1 LFDLKEKL
9 GLISYT
15 DLVFLIDSRVL
26 HFDINNDLLTEPK
39 GCVVVRDV
47 RLLAEARSLLAHQ
60 KLTDPLRIDSVGFS
74 KVPNEK
80 YALEALDKITKIE
93 SGFRNRSVYRWMR
106 LIKLGKEKCL
116 SAFQS
121 LISKKYLSGNR
132 SRRLHPKVA
141 EFLESHVANNHIRSQ
156 GKSTYR
162 CYITYRV
169 DAKEQHP
176 NLPPV
181 CWETYRSYIKQLPA
195 GMLAKGRGGQR
206 AENKDA
212 PPSDSSERIL
222 KPDLPWRMAAIDH
235 YLADIYLILFSDDG
249 VVWLMRPWLTAMVDL
264 FSGEVIGFAV
274 SFQNPSR
281 KACCKVIRDCV
292 RRHGKIPAE
301 IIVDRGSDFKSVY
314 FSALLAHFECIYTL
328 RPSAH
333 PRYGS
338 EVEGLF
344 GEFKKQWLSQRK
356 GNLADYKEARTVDGK
371 FNPKKWAVLT
381 PFDFYREFEAFSNWR
396 SHKPRGISE
405 QSGFDRFNVV
415 GTEFPFVAIPVEFND
430 EFLLATAVETSDY
443 TIDFQHGIHIGSLHY
458 WTTKLSLL
466 RGKKKSTEVRLDPEN
481 PHLIYARINN
491 TWEVCLSSHANRF
504 SALDPISQRTE
515 MLKVVE
521 SKNSKSLIA
530 RFADEDLVKKVR
542 SMDFMSEGIARQ
554 SKFMEIPE
562 VTEDQDFGP
571 QDVFSTVLNSPV
583 RSLSVDNW

>member
-1 LFDLKEKL
+1 
-9 GLISYT
+9 
-15 DLVFLIDSRVL
+15 
-26 HFDINNDLLTEPK
+26 
-39 GCVVVRDV
+39 
-47 RLLAEARSLLAHQ
+47 
-60 KLTDPLRIDSVGFS
+60 
-74 KVPNEK
+74 
-80 YALEALDKITKIE
+80 
-93 SGFRNRSVYRWMR
+93 
-106 LIKLGKEKCL
+106 
-116 SAFQS
+116 
-121 LISKKYLSGNR
+121 
-132 SRRLHPKVA
+132 
-141 EFLESHVANNHIRSQ
+141 
-156 GKSTYR
+156 
-162 CYITYRV
+162 
-169 DAKEQHP
+169 
-176 NLPPV
+176 
-181 CWETYRSYIKQLPA
+181 
-195 GMLAKGRGGQR
+195 
-206 AENKDA
+206 
-212 PPSDSSERIL
+212 
-222 KPDLPWRMAAIDH
+222 
-235 YLADIYLILFSDDG
+235 
-249 VVWLMRPWLTAMVDL
+249 
-264 FSGEVIGFAV
+264 
-274 SFQNPSR
+274 
-281 KACCKVIRDCV
+281 
-292 RRHGKIPAE
+292 
-301 IIVDRGSDFKSVY
+301 VY